1 MTQEVRPYDVL
12 VMGGSGFLGQKL
24 VQQLAQKERRVLVS
38 TRKAGALKPAFAAL
52 NDVHVHQIREYD
64 TSTLDTLL
72 SQADAVI
79 NLVSIHREER
89 RSRIDLPPARRGD
102 FEEVHI
108 EIPRRMIHSAVKI
121 GGCRVV
127 HVSCYGASPLSSDAR
142 LRSKGLGEIIVRE
155 ASEDSAAQG
164 HFTYL
169 NGPKFGWGSRLA
181 STVLRLPKLR
191 SADLDHWARIIIET
205 LDDPE
210 SIGKIQEAWTDKAR
224 VTIYPG
230 KVYA

>member
-64 TSTLDTLL
+64 ASTLDTLL

-89 RSRIDLPPARRGD
+89 RSRIDLPPARRGTLRKCISK
-102 FEEVHI
+102 F
-108 EIPRRMIHSAVKI
+108 P
-121 GGCRVV
+121 
-127 HVSCYGASPLSSDAR
+127 GA
-142 LRSKGLGEIIVRE
+142 
-155 ASEDSAAQG
+155 
-164 HFTYL
+164 
-169 NGPKFGWGSRLA
+169 
-181 STVLRLPKLR
+181 
-191 SADLDHWARIIIET
+191 
-205 LDDPE
+205 
-210 SIGKIQEAWTDKAR
+210 
-224 VTIYPG
+224 
-230 KVYA
+230 